1 MTLIFHSC
9 LRPLLYMLCKVPAW
23 MLKSPFTSPCIYT
36 CIHQSARL
44 DIVNQTEA
52 LTPISFILFVHYC
65 RLFWGKECSCLSM
78 AGSHCGTAAIKIF
91 KKHADKRDGLCCSLQ
106 MSRKD
111 LNVDSLHHAKLNGN
125 TCFRPRP
132 HVLPNTAVVNVSV
145 CCQDCTNIY
154 LPWMQIEERFTQEV
168 GEV

>member
-23 MLKSPFTSPCIYT
+23 MLKSPLTSPCIYT

-52 LTPISFILFVHYC
+52 LTPSPISFILFVHYC

-132 HVLPNTAVVNVSV
+132 HMCYLIPQWLMSV
-145 CCQDCTNIY
+145 CAAKIAPT
-154 LPWMQIEERFTQEV
+154 FTCP
-168 GEV
+168 GCK